1 VLPAGT
7 AALHAKAAIA
17 DSHTALVTSANLTG
31 HGMNENMEL
40 GLIVRGGSVP
50 RRLAAHFI
58 QLMADRV
65 LIQVS

>member
-1 VLPAGT
+1 
-7 AALHAKAAIA
+7 
-17 DSHTALVTSANLTG
+17 VTSANLTG

-65 LIQVS
+65 LIHVP